1 VPGLGIIPSCR
12 GSQSRPDPAHP
23 AGVAP
28 GKRPRLTPCPAMTV
42 TRDGGV
48 MPFGTPG
55 GDVQVQAML
64 QVLLNV
70 LHWGMEVQEAI
81 EAPRVASYSF
91 PSSFAPFEYFPGRL
105 AVEGRIGSDVR
116 DALARRGHE
125 VSVWPDWTMLAGS
138 VEAIVTHK
146 RTGLLA
152 AGADPRRPAY
162 AAAI

>member
-1 VPGLGIIPSCR
+1 
-12 GSQSRPDPAHP
+12 
-23 AGVAP
+23 
-28 GKRPRLTPCPAMTV
+28 
-42 TRDGGV
+42 

-64 QVLLNV
+64 QVLLNT
-70 LHWGMEVQEAI
+70 LHFGMELQAAI

-105 AVEGRIGSDVR
+105 AVEGRVPEATR
-116 DALARRGHE
+116 AALEALGHE
-125 VSVWPDWTMLAGS
+125 VRAWPDWTMLAGS
-138 VEAIVTHK
+138 VEAI
-146 RTGLLA
+146 RTDPASGLIA